1 MLCFDVVLK
10 RSPFGLQNESFWWAK
25 GVLLKGK
32 RTTIGRQKES
42 FWFWGEFPPIES
54 SSYIKINMTTYLLN
68 GKVYYNKWSSIII
81 ILLVRS
87 SIGLRSVLVRSS
99 FGLRS
104 VFVRSSLGLRS
115 VFVRF
120 SFVLRSSFVHPP
132 FALRLFFVRESK
144 IHRIDIKVST
154 DY

>member
-104 VFVRSSLGLRS
+104 VFVR
-115 VFVRF
+115 F